1 MCLTTLLNPC
11 TPLSTPISPSANC
24 TMLTQTPLLT
34 LCHCTSPSCLITLSL
49 ILFAHIWL
57 ALSVNLSHPI
67 HLPIKTSTLLL
78 WFKGSLWWF
87 STPGQQKPP
96 LTLDDLYNHL
106 SRFLSHN
113 NMLSC
118 SLPCSLWASLTCYAC
133 GSSLSLPPPLC
144 TLQQRPHGGMM
155 SVSTS
160 TSFSF
165 IIPQSKTVVIFEG
178 NQVVIQKNTTAPD
191 PFVVPNN

>member
-118 SLPCSLWASLTCYAC
+118 SLPCSFVGFFDLLCLWELTQPAT
-133 GSSLSLPPPLC
+133 SSLHSATKTSWRHDVCLHFDFLLLHHP
-144 TLQQRPHGGMM
+144 
-155 SVSTS
+155 SVQDCCDIWGQSGCHS
-160 TSFSF
+160 KEHNCSWS
-165 IIPQSKTVVIFEG
+165 ICGPQ
-178 NQVVIQKNTTAPD
+178 
-191 PFVVPNN
+191 